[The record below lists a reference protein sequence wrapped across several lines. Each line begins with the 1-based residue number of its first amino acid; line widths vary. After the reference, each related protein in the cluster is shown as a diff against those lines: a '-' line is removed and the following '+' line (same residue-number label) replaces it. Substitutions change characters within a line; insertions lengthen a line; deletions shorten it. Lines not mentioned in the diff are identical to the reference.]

1 MKGPLAPGVLLLRL
15 MVSTL
20 LFIHG
25 AARVQNGVDGF
36 GVWLE
41 GEGVPMGL
49 VVAWLV
55 TGMELVGT
63 PLLALGRF
71 VRPLCVWF
79 TGVLV
84 AGIVMVHYPEGWFV
98 VGAGRNGMEYSVLL
112 ITCLTSL
119 SMAHGGASSPA
130 PAGKD
135 KKEKKDKK
143 K

>member
-36 GVWLE
+36 GSWLE
-41 GEGVPMGL
+41 SQGIPLGL
-49 VVAWLV
+49 GVAWLI

-63 PLLALGRF
+63 PLLALGKF
-71 VRPLCVWF
+71 VRPLCLWF
-79 TGVLV
+79 SCILV
-84 AGIVMVHYPEGWFV
+84 GGIVMVHLPEGWFV
-98 VGAGRNGMEYSVLL
+98 VGAGRNGMEYSALL
-112 ITCLTSL
+112 ITCLVSL
-119 SMAHGGASSPA
+119 SLAHGGSSP
-130 PAGKD
+130 PATPGKD